1 MEQLIEIIT
10 ALFAQIA
17 VWSEALIDW
26 IMGLVGAM

>member
-10 ALFAQIA
+10 ALFLLFL
-17 VWSEALIDW
+17 VWLEALIDW